1 MNTTIQTLNAAL
13 LALLLSNAALADNA
27 SAEPPSS
34 GQASVRP
41 EASGPKTRAQVRAET
56 LEAARI
62 APLSRG
68 EHYHFYTPEEL
79 RRIQQAGLRALAVEM
94 AAR

>member
-1 MNTTIQTLNAAL
+1 MKIQILSAAL
-13 LALLLSNAALADNA
+13 LALATSTAALADHG

-34 GQASVRP
+34 AQANLRP
-41 EASGPKTRAQVRAET
+41 DSSGPKTRAQVRAEAI
-56 LEAARI
+56 EAARI

-68 EHYHFYTPEEL
+68 EHYHFYTAEEL
-79 RRIQQAGLRALAVEM
+79 QRIRQAGLRALAVEM

>member
-1 MNTTIQTLNAAL
+1 MKIQILGAAL
-13 LALLLSNAALADNA
+13 FALASSTAALSHGT
-27 SAEPPSS
+27 SAEPPASS
-34 GQASVRP
+34 QASVRP

-68 EHYHFYTPEEL
+68 EEYRFYTPEEL
-79 RRIQQAGLRALAVEM
+79 QRIQQAGLRALATEM

>member
-1 MNTTIQTLNAAL
+1 MKTQIQLLSAAL
-13 LALLLSNAALADNA
+13 LALALHNTVLASNA

-34 GQASVRP
+34 TQASVRP
-41 EASGPKTRAQVRAET
+41 DASGPKTRAQVRAET

-62 APLSRG
+62 APLRGG
-68 EHYHFYTPEEL
+68 EHYHFYTVEEL
-79 RRIQQAGLRALAVEM
+79 QRIQQAGLRALAIEM